1 MRMLSSFEEKLN
13 EINRLM
19 RELAQAIWKG
29 EELCFEGFKTRDMTR
44 LDEARELIKGVR
56 SKANTIDNEIIKAL
70 ALYGPEATELREMV
84 GYLKITN
91 ELVNMA
97 GSIRSYVKHNKALI
111 AGDFDMKEMESS
123 FVALHQSALNAV
135 EYMVEMF
142 DLSKS
147 EEKIRSLYRA
157 IKVEES
163 KGDDL
168 YSIVQKD
175 IAETLCH
182 IDIDAFD
189 YMTVLKLA
197 RKLEH
202 VSDHS
207 INVAKLLLFIKT
219 GGEMES
225 Y

>member
-1 MRMLSSFEEKLN
+1 MLSNFEEKLS
-13 EINRLM
+13 EINTMM
-19 RELAQAIWKG
+19 RELSHSIEEG
-29 EELCFEGFKTRDMTR
+29 ERLCFEGFKTKDMTL
-44 LDEARELIKGVR
+44 LDRAREAIKNVR
-56 SKANTIDNEIIKAL
+56 PSANTIDNEIIKAL

-91 ELVNMA
+91 ELVNTA

-111 AGDFDMKEMESS
+111 AGDFDMKEMEPS
-123 FVALHQSALNAV
+123 FLALHQSAFNAV
-135 EYMVEMF
+135 EDMVKMF
-142 DLSKS
+142 DLDKS
-147 EEKIRSLYRA
+147 EEEIRSLYRA

-182 IDIDAFD
+182 IDIDPFD
-189 YMTVLKLA
+189 YMTVLKMA

-202 VSDHS
+202 ISDHA

-219 GGEMES
+219 GGELES

>member
-1 MRMLSSFEEKLN
+1 MLSNFQEKLDQ
-13 EINRLM
+13 INRM
-19 RELAQAIWKG
+19 MTDLAQMILKG
-29 EELCFEGFKTRDMTR
+29 EKLCFDGFKAKDMKVLDDARD
-44 LDEARELIKGVR
+44 AVKGCR
-56 SKANTIDNEIIKAL
+56 TKANEIDNEIIKIL

-91 ELVNMA
+91 ELINAA
-97 GSIRSYVKHNKALI
+97 GSVRSYVKHNKSLI
-111 AGDFDMKEMESS
+111 AGDFDMGAMEAS
-123 FVALHQSALNAV
+123 FVPLHQTALNSITH
-135 EYMVEMF
+135 MIEMF
-142 DLSKS
+142 DLGKS
-147 EEKIRSLYRA
+147 EEEIRGLYRS

-175 IAETLCH
+175 ISEMLCH
-182 IDIDAFD
+182 IDVDPLDF
-189 YMTVLKLA
+189 MTVLKLA

-202 VSDHS
+202 ISDHA

-219 GGEMES
+219 GGELES

>member
-1 MRMLSSFEEKLN
+1 MLSNFQEKLDQ
-13 EINRLM
+13 INHMMQSFAEMLIKS
-19 RELAQAIWKG
+19 EK
-29 EELCFEGFKTRDMTR
+29 LCFDAFKEQDMKL
-44 LDEARELIKGVR
+44 LDEARENIRGCRVT
-56 SKANTIDNEIIKAL
+56 ANEIDNEIIKTL

-91 ELVNMA
+91 ELVNMT

-111 AGDFDMKEMESS
+111 ASDFDMQNLKDS
-123 FVALHQSALNAV
+123 FIPLHQSALNSIK
-135 EYMVEMF
+135 YMLEMIN
-142 DLSKS
+142 LGKS
-147 EEKIRSLYRA
+147 EDEIRTLFRS

-175 IAETLCH
+175 ISEMLCH
-182 IDIDAFD
+182 IDVDPLD

-197 RKLEH
+197 RKLENI
-202 VSDHS
+202 SDHS
-207 INVAKLLLFIKT
+207 VNVAKLLLFIKT
-219 GGEMES
+219 GGELES

>member
-1 MRMLSSFEEKLN
+1 MLSNFQEKLDQ
-13 EINRLM
+13 INQM
-19 RELAQAIWKG
+19 MQDLAQMIKIG
-29 EELCFEGFKTRDMTR
+29 EELCFEGFNTKNMDL
-44 LDEARELIKGVR
+44 LDQAREAVKACRV
-56 SKANTIDNEIIKAL
+56 KANEIDNEIIKTL

-91 ELVNMA
+91 ELVNTA
-97 GSIRSYVKHNKALI
+97 GSIRSYVKHNKSLIVGEFNMDAL
-111 AGDFDMKEMESS
+111 ELS
-123 FVALHQSALNAV
+123 FVPLHQSALGSIKH
-135 EYMVEMF
+135 MVDMI

-147 EEKIRSLYRA
+147 EDEIRALFRS

-175 IAETLCH
+175 ISEMLCH
-182 IDIDAFD
+182 IDVDPLD

-197 RKLEH
+197 RKLENI
-202 VSDHS
+202 SDHAVN
-207 INVAKLLLFIKT
+207 IAKLLLFIKT
-219 GGEMES
+219 GGELES

>member
-1 MRMLSSFEEKLN
+1 MLSNFQEKLDQ
-13 EINRLM
+13 INQM
-19 RELAQAIWKG
+19 MQDLAQMIKIG
-29 EELCFEGFKTRDMTR
+29 EELCFEGFNTKNMDL
-44 LDEARELIKGVR
+44 LDQAREAVKLCRV
-56 SKANTIDNEIIKAL
+56 KANEIDNEIIKTL

-91 ELVNMA
+91 ELVNTA
-97 GSIRSYVKHNKALI
+97 GSIRSYVKHNKSLIVGEFNMDAL
-111 AGDFDMKEMESS
+111 ELS
-123 FVALHQSALNAV
+123 FIPLHQSALGSIK
-135 EYMVEMF
+135 YMVDMI

-147 EEKIRSLYRA
+147 EDEIRALFRS

-175 IAETLCH
+175 ISEMLCH
-182 IDIDAFD
+182 IDVDPLD

-197 RKLEH
+197 RKLENI
-202 VSDHS
+202 SDHAVN
-207 INVAKLLLFIKT
+207 IAKLLLFIKT
-219 GGEMES
+219 GGELES